1 MVIDRAIPLLWPN
14 AGRILLFCQELV
26 GEVIA
31 GDGARAA
38 HVVLGAPERGAEVGV
53 ALDLEHFDLPLP
65 GSRDGPKSHVD
76 VGSKGASAWSINV
89 HCK

>member
-1 MVIDRAIPLLWPN
+1 MVVHRAIALLGSD
-14 AGRILLFCQELV
+14 AGGVLLLSQELI
-26 GEVIA
+26 GEVVA